1 MAAITYSVAP
11 KYQDFYD
18 NTTTTAIVQYS
29 GYYTPSSPPSLPY
42 LPAYNDT
49 NASVQVMAG
58 LRSLANAE
66 HPCNVP
72 LSTSTNLIYTVSVN
86 SYPCVNNSC
95 AGANGT
101 RFSSS
106 INNISFHTPTVDI
119 LQAYYYN
126 ISGVYGD
133 KFPSDPPLVFDFTAD
148 YLPLIYQLPSSGTE
162 VRVLEYNSTVE
173 IVFQG
178 TNVLAATHHPMHLH
192 GYSFYVVGWGFG
204 NFDGNKDPL
213 RYNLVDPPFQNT
225 ISVPS
230 NGWVAIRFEASNP
243 VYNFPFLIA
252 DTFKLTVDHG
262 KTYLLRIINAALQEA
277 LFFSIDKHKMTVV
290 GTDGS
295 YTKPLTRDFITI
307 FPGQTYDVLLEANQ
321 RPDHYYMAAITY
333 SVAPKYQD
341 FYDNTTT
348 TAIVQY
354 NGYYTPSSPPSLPY
368 LPAYNDTNASVQVMA
383 GLRSLANAEHPC
395 NVPLS
400 TSTNLIYTVSV
411 NSYPCVNNSCAG
423 ANGTRFSSSINNI
436 SFHTPTVDILQAYYY
451 NISGIYGDK
460 FPSDPPLVFDFTAD
474 YLPLIYQLP
483 SSGTEVRV
491 LEYNSTVDIVFQG
504 TNVLAATHHPMH
516 LHGYSFY
523 VVGWGFGNFDGNKDP
538 LRYNMV
544 DPPFQNTI
552 SVPSNGWVAIRF
564 EASNPGVW
572 FMHCHVE
579 RHLTWGMETA
589 FIVKNGKHPEAQMLP
604 PPSDMPP
611 C

>member
-1 MAAITYSVAP
+1 MPRYPWTDGPEYITQCPIRPGSKFTQKIILSTEEGTLWWHAHSDWTRATVHGAIIIYPKNGTKYPFHKPDREVPIILGEWWKNDVNAVRDEGLATGGDPDPSDALLINGQPGDLYPCSKSDTFKLTVDHGKTYLLRIINAALQEALFFSIDKHKITVVGTDGSYTKPLTIDFITIFPGQTYDVLLEANQRPDHYYMAAITYSVAP

-243 VYNFPFLIA
+243 
-252 DTFKLTVDHG
+252 
-262 KTYLLRIINAALQEA
+262 
-277 LFFSIDKHKMTVV
+277 
-290 GTDGS
+290 
-295 YTKPLTRDFITI
+295 
-307 FPGQTYDVLLEANQ
+307 
-321 RPDHYYMAAITY
+321 
-333 SVAPKYQD
+333 
-341 FYDNTTT
+341 
-348 TAIVQY
+348 
-354 NGYYTPSSPPSLPY
+354 
-368 LPAYNDTNASVQVMA
+368 
-383 GLRSLANAEHPC
+383 
-395 NVPLS
+395 
-400 TSTNLIYTVSV
+400 
-411 NSYPCVNNSCAG
+411 
-423 ANGTRFSSSINNI
+423 
-436 SFHTPTVDILQAYYY
+436 
-451 NISGIYGDK
+451 
-460 FPSDPPLVFDFTAD
+460 
-474 YLPLIYQLP
+474 
-483 SSGTEVRV
+483 
-491 LEYNSTVDIVFQG
+491 
-504 TNVLAATHHPMH
+504 
-516 LHGYSFY
+516 
-523 VVGWGFGNFDGNKDP
+523 
-538 LRYNMV
+538 
-544 DPPFQNTI
+544 
-552 SVPSNGWVAIRF
+552 
-564 EASNPGVW
+564 GVW

-589 FIVKNGKHPEAQMLP
+589 FIVKNGKHPEAQMLS